1 MKKKTKSQV
10 FEDII
15 VTLLCIFR
23 DVVGEKPLIHFARK
37 PDSAKVDFICSCIS
51 FYIKVTLS
59 GLSREVKTLNYL
71 VLKTDHNSS

>member
-51 FYIKVTLS
+51 L
-59 GLSREVKTLNYL
+59 
-71 VLKTDHNSS
+71 